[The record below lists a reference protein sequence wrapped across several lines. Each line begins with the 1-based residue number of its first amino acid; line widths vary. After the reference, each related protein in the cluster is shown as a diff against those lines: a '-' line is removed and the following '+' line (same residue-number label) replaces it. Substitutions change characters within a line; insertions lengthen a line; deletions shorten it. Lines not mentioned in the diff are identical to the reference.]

1 MTEPFVVPYN
11 AADSCLLSGGNWN
24 PDYPLEKLL
33 TADVASVARAAA
45 STWSSTCFL
54 CNSNILPQP
63 VRLAAFINH
72 DLTGPGYEGLP
83 DYLATKWRVRTISG
97 GPGGDVKSFTCKARP
112 ASISGSANLN
122 VSAGVAATQDV
133 DPEIP
138 VGSWLTA
145 NVSTANTVLAV
156 AFDPVADDCG
166 LKVGTD
172 LQIMRFRVRK
182 KGGAT
187 PPTVT
192 PEILVGGVV
201 RQAGAPVTVTT
212 TGDGELITFLWDAG
226 SLPGGP
232 PPPTS
237 GVSLRLTGTASA
249 NATVE
254 FKSVEWSPDFASTAD
269 AFVTDSGWMDPVVPM
284 GYFTPPARYENLYL
298 RHIFPNGTYWDQMF
312 FEFKALSNFSGTLN
326 LGRLVIGDALA
337 FEDPSG
343 ADASIEHGIHFR
355 RPDTSIK
362 ERINGHLAVE
372 ARQSYREMDIT
383 WPALSRASGLDHVAG
398 YVSRY
403 LGTTRSAYWVTAP
416 DEVERINET
425 DIYGPL
431 KEPPQLEGVATS
443 PQGFTCSMTI
453 EEDI

>member
-11 AADSCLLSGGNWN
+11 AADSCLLSGGNWH
-24 PDYPLEKLL
+24 PDYPLSRLL

-63 VRLAAFINH
+63 VRLAAFVNH

-97 GPGGDVKSFTCKARP
+97 GPGGDVKSFTCKATP
-112 ASISGSANLN
+112 AVISGSANLN
-122 VSAGVAATQDV
+122 VSAGVAATQDI

-138 VGSWLTA
+138 LGSWLTA
-145 NVSTANTVLAV
+145 NVSTLNTVLSV
-156 AFDPVADDCG
+156 AFDPVGQCG

-187 PPTVT
+187 APTVT
-192 PEILVGGVV
+192 PEILVGGIV
-201 RQAGAPVTVTT
+201 RQTGTPVTVTT
-212 TGDGELITFLWDAG
+212 TGDGELITFLWDAAN
-226 SLPGGP
+226 LQGGP

-237 GVSLRLTGTASA
+237 GVTLRLTGTASA

-254 FKSVEWSPDFASTAD
+254 YKSVEWSPDFASTTE
-269 AFVTDSGWMDPVVPM
+269 AFVTDSGWMDPVLPL
-284 GYFTPPARYENLYL
+284 GYFTPPKRFENLYL
-298 RHIFPNGTYWDQMF
+298 RYIFPSGTYWDQMF
-312 FEFKALSNFSGTLN
+312 FEFKALANESGLN
-326 LGRLVIGDALA
+326 LGRLVIGDAIQ

-343 ADASIEHGIHFR
+343 ADASIEAGIRFR
-355 RPDTSIK
+355 RVDPSIK

-372 ARQSYREMDIT
+372 AMQTYREMT
-383 WPALSRASGLDHVAG
+383 LAWPALSRASALDQGAG
-398 YVSRY
+398 YLFRY

-416 DEVERINET
+416 DEPERINET
-425 DIYGPL
+425 DIYGLL
-431 KEPPQLEGVATS
+431 KELPELEGIPTS